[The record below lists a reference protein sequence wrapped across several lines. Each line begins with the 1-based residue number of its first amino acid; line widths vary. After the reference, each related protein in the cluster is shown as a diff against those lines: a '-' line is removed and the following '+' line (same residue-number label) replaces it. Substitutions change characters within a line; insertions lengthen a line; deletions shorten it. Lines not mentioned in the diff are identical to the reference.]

1 LLGFKIR
8 VASSAARNAND
19 RMPRRIG
26 RGFLN
31 HLAIHFENGSQ
42 LGCVFMGLFGNLF
55 LFLRS
60 VGFASFYQTAKGSDQ
75 G

>member
-1 LLGFKIR
+1 
-8 VASSAARNAND
+8 
-19 RMPRRIG
+19 MPHRIG